1 MAINKNFV
9 IKNGAEINTNLF
21 VADSST
27 NKIWTG
33 IEVSDSG
40 QTLNSDSHRPLKAK
54 KMKV

>member
-27 NKIWTG
+27 NKIG
-33 IEVSDSG
+33 IG
-40 QTLNSDSHRPLKAK
+40 TTCTK
-54 KMKV
+54 